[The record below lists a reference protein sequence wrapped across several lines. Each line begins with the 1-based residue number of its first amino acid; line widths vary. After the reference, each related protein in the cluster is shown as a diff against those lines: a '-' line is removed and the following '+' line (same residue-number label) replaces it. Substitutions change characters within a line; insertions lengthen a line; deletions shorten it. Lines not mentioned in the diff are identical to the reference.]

1 MTSGWGVRTYAPRQG
16 RITKGQ
22 RRALDALK
30 PLYAVDLTGGRRPV
44 ASLFPR
50 PFDRY
55 VLEIGF
61 GMGDATVA
69 LAERFPG
76 TGFLGVEIHSPGVGK
91 VLREIHTKGLDN
103 LRVVQADVFLVF
115 EQLLLPDSF
124 DGVHIF
130 FPDPWPKR
138 KHHKRRMIQSPFLDI
153 LHPFMKEGAYLYIT
167 TDWEDYA
174 SQILQ
179 VCSSHPAFVNEYGGF
194 APRQVW
200 RPVTKY
206 ERKGA
211 REHHPIWEV
220 FLFKRTSSPG

>member
-1 MTSGWGVRTYAPRQG
+1 MPRVRGGSRKDNGV
-16 RITKGQ
+16 
-22 RRALDALK
+22 
-30 PLYAVDLTGGRRPV
+30 PLMHSNHSTPWISQAGGGRWRR
-44 ASLFPR
+44 SFPALSIVTCSR
-50 PFDRY
+50 SVSAWGTP
-55 VLEIGF
+55 
-61 GMGDATVA
+61 TVA

-103 LRVVQADVFLVF
+103 LRVVQADAFHLF

-167 TDWEDYA
+167 TDWEEYA

-220 FLFKRTSSPG
+220 FVFKRTSSSG